1 MSLRTLMT
9 PSRYTLARYGDDP
22 FISMQRNLQRT
33 LDEVW
38 NNLPAATTEAAS
50 MSVRLDVKEDNDAFH
65 ITAELPGLSE
75 KEVEV
80 TFDDGL
86 LTIRGEK
93 KIEREDKKD
102 TWHVIERTF
111 GSFARQLSLP
121 TTINSDKIDAK
132 FDKGV
137 LKITLPKSAPEQN
150 KAKKIDVKVG

>member
-1 MSLRTLMT
+1 MT